1 MSSRATLSIL
11 LPTLGILL
19 GGCGEET
26 TNPDPGA
33 GTSDPPVAHLAIEP
47 RSGMPGTLL
56 RLDSEVLSRAGDGGE
71 MAVRIGGL
79 DASVRTSPT
88 GQTLATIPLMAAGAD
103 GATPPA
109 TAVDVELLRGEALVA
124 RADAILTID
133 PLPPAVG
140 ATDSLCTVL
149 TRMTGELRRLVDAF
163 DGQPSEREGYSL
175 AVLAAVD
182 SLVTGGNDAS
192 MVRTLD
198 ALAADDPATLEL
210 LDRFVAASGLL
221 ETTRQLTDGLA
232 SATWEEDADPRR
244 TGVADVELA
253 RRMQFHVLARLFG
266 ETVVHETA
274 EEYALT
280 VGLATGAIGI
290 GTSVPGAAV
299 VGAVVAVADFA
310 VNKILLG
317 LFPAELTTF
326 EIVLEDDTLELG
338 EITASRLDIAARND
352 PPEVGIQDFV
362 GLTIT
367 LLGLGGST
375 ADDFFEILEN
385 TAAYFLST
393 VQSGLAAYA
402 SEHPELDLDLSFAI
416 IPEMSWEAVIHDTR
430 LVDLLTFTPEIME
443 PLTDEIDWRASGP
456 VAGEGKIHAR
466 TATGPDAVLI
476 DVLPGFSYTGGAFG
490 ENVMSTPTVS
500 VFVSSELVMEVDF
513 APEIA
518 EGGINALEVRAGHRD
533 ADGDPDWQPGID
545 IELIVEG
552 GTVAE
557 SSGVT
562 DAEGQFITLAQIDPG
577 ATTILITVTATD
589 AADQQVVETVQASI
603 PVEAWIEVVHEP
615 PTRRS
620 QSLVQ
625 SSSYADVTGGPPDEE
640 AHEER
645 FAWEEAGSYTQSFSS
660 DAASLWIPDK
670 GPEENGSCSSSASHD
685 VTLEMFTLGEHG
697 VDSLAISG
705 SLTAMAEA
713 EYSGLAVFGAET
725 DAIGQSLAEWVVRV
739 PDGVNVGFRFE
750 MTGSSQEDHP
760 DVRAWSQAVA
770 AMSDFGEGLEEYY
783 ECEGGCVPVT
793 WEGTLTAGADNR
805 FYVQAL
811 AIANVENREGAASKS
826 ASVDFTISLWREPAA
841 RSAWRSH

>member
-1 MSSRATLSIL
+1 MSPRAALSIL
-11 LPTLGILL
+11 LPSLMILL

-26 TNPDPGA
+26 TTPDPT
-33 GTSDPPVAHLAIEP
+33 GTTNDPPVADLEIEP
-47 RSGMPGTLL
+47 RSGVPGTLV
-56 RLDSEVLSRAGDGGE
+56 RLSSEALSRAGDGVDLN
-71 MAVRIGGL
+71 VRIGGL

-103 GATPPA
+103 GATPP
-109 TAVDVELLRGEALVA
+109 TAPVDVALHRDGALVA
-124 RADAILTID
+124 RADGILTID
-133 PLPPAVG
+133 PLPPAAG
-140 ATDSLCTVL
+140 STDSLCTSL
-149 TRMTGELRRLVDAF
+149 SRMTGELRRLVNAF
-163 DGQPSEREGYSL
+163 DGQPSEPEGYAL

-182 SLVTGGNDAS
+182 SLVTGGDDAS
-192 MVRTLD
+192 LVRTLD
-198 ALAADDPATLEL
+198 ALATDDPATLQL

-232 SATWEEDADPRR
+232 GATWDEDVDPRR

-253 RRMQFHVLARLFG
+253 RKMQFHVLARLFG

-274 EEYALT
+274 EEYAVT

-290 GTSVPGAAV
+290 GTSVPGAAL

-317 LFPAELTTF
+317 VFPAELTSF

-338 EITASRLDIAARND
+338 QITASRLDIAARND
-352 PPEVGIQDFV
+352 PPEVGIQDFI

-402 SEHPELDLDLSFAI
+402 SEHPELGLDVSFAI
-416 IPEMSWEAVIHDTR
+416 VPEMTWEAVIHDPR
-430 LVDLLTFTPEIME
+430 LVDLLTFTPEIIE
-443 PLTDEIDWRASGP
+443 PLTDAIDWRASGP
-456 VAGEGKIHAR
+456 SAGEGRIHAR

-490 ENVMSTPTVS
+490 EEVRSTPTVS
-500 VFVSSELVMEVDF
+500 VFVSSDLVMEVDF

-518 EGGINALEVRAGHRD
+518 EGGINALEVRAGHLD
-533 ADGDPDWQPGID
+533 ADGQSDWQPGID
-545 IELIVEG
+545 IELIVDG
-552 GTVAE
+552 GSVAE
-557 SSGVT
+557 STGQT
-562 DAEGQFITLAQIDPG
+562 DSDGQFITLAQIDPD

-589 AADQQVVETVQASI
+589 AADQQVVETVQASV
-603 PVEAWIEVVHEP
+603 PVEAWIEVVNEP
-615 PTRRS
+615 PSRRS

-640 AHEER
+640 AHEET
-645 FAWEEAGSYTQSFSS
+645 FAWEDAGSYTQSFSS

-670 GPEENGSCSSSASHD
+670 GPEEDGSCRSSATHD
-685 VTLEMFTLGEHG
+685 ATLEMFTLAEHG

-739 PDGVNVGFRFE
+739 PDGVTVGFRFE

-770 AMSDFGEGLEEYY
+770 AISDFGGDLVEYY
-783 ECEGGCVPVT
+783 ECEGGCVPVS
-793 WEGTLTAGADNR
+793 WDGTLTPGADNR

-811 AIANVENREGAASKS
+811 AIANVENREGQASKS

-841 RSAWRSH
+841 KLGWPTR